1 MKTQPQSDDSAH
13 RAEAARYI
21 GEALGD
27 RRRSL
32 GLSIDDVALKLKFM
46 PRQLEALEAGRFER
60 LAGPAFIRGMIRSY
74 ARALEL
80 DPEPLVIRLPE
91 QAPSVDSLAEF
102 VKDKPIPITDASRGV
117 NLLYGAFSLIIAGVI
132 AAVVWEWQVER
143 SASERMTFVRPTEPA
158 APRPEPAA
166 RTEPIAV
173 ATTKLP
179 PVEIP
184 AASATVPQG
193 APSVDAG
200 EPAAPGMRRI
210 TLVFDRESWV
220 QVRERDGKVLV
231 SQLHAAGSERVVEG
245 RPPFDLVI
253 GNAPHVRIRYE
264 DREVD
269 LAPHIKID
277 VARLKLE

>member
-46 PRQLEALEAGRFER
+46 PRQLEALETGRFER
-60 LAGPAFIRGMIRSY
+60 LAGPSFTRGMIRSY
-74 ARALEL
+74 ARALDL
-80 DPEPLVIRLPE
+80 DPEQLLVRLPE
-91 QAPSVDSLAEF
+91 QASSVDSLAEF
-102 VKDKPIPITDASRGV
+102 VKSKPIPITDTSRGV
-117 NLLYGAFSLIIAGVI
+117 NLLYGAFSLIIVGVM
-132 AAVVWEWQVER
+132 AAVVWEWQAER

-166 RTEPIAV
+166 RPEPIAV

-179 PVEIP
+179 PVEVP
-184 AASATVPQG
+184 ASAPATVPQG
-193 APSVDAG
+193 TPSADVT
-200 EPAAPGMRRI
+200 PAPGTRRI
-210 TLVFDRESWV
+210 RLVFNQESWV
-220 QVRERDGKVLV
+220 QVRGSDGKVLT
-231 SQLHAAGSERVVEG
+231 SQLNAAGSERVVEG

-253 GNAPHVRIRYE
+253 GNAPHVRVRYD
-264 DREVD
+264 DRDVD